1 MASKIGVSKDANAA
15 SFMFNGAGKGKAL
28 QVKLVGMGSTDLIH
42 SLHLACIELPAQGGI
57 T

>member
-1 MASKIGVSKDANAA
+1 MLLPSWLMQLNGV
-15 SFMFNGAGKGKAL
+15 GKGKAL
-28 QVKLVGMGSTDLIH
+28 QVKLVGTGSSDVTH